1 MEGIKWLQV
10 YDSPLLK
17 GGKVIDFNFRKKKKN
32 SIRRLVAVYND
43 ADAALS
49 QGWGEAFV

>member
-1 MEGIKWLQV
+1 MAESLRFAITEG
-10 YDSPLLK
+10 D
-17 GGKVIDFNFRKKKKN
+17 KVIDFNFRNRKKN

-49 QGWGEAFV
+49 PKDGGEAFV

>member
-1 MEGIKWLQV
+1 MAESLRFAITEGE
-10 YDSPLLK
+10 
-17 GGKVIDFNFRKKKKN
+17 VIDFNFRKKKN

-49 QGWGEAFV
+49 LSRMGGAFV

>member
-1 MEGIKWLQV
+1 MAESLRFAITEG
-10 YDSPLLK
+10 D
-17 GGKVIDFNFRKKKKN
+17 KVIDFNFRNRKN